1 MVKKTERMMKKWGVG
16 NCSAGLLPTGEILY
30 LTIILYVLR
39 RQMVWTSAMGIHV
52 FLDLLEKIWLVKFK
66 NINSLFHS
74 IFSEASFLYQDVGR
88 LSNRLVLSF
97 GRETNQQY
105 LLSFLLLV

>member
-39 RQMVWTSAMGIHV
+39 SQMVWTSAMGIHV
-52 FLDLLEKIWLVKFK
+52 FLRITGEI
-66 NINSLFHS
+66 ISL
-74 IFSEASFLYQDVGR
+74 
-88 LSNRLVLSF
+88 
-97 GRETNQQY
+97 
-105 LLSFLLLV
+105 

>member
-30 LTIILYVLR
+30 LTIILYVLK

-52 FLDLLEKIWLVKFK
+52 FLDIEKKLCLLSPTL
-66 NINSLFHS
+66 LFRA
-74 IFSEASFLYQDVGR
+74 IFSKASFLYQDVIL
-88 LSNRLVLSF
+88 LSNHLDLSF
-97 GRETNQQY
+97 GLKTNLQY
-105 LLSFLLLV
+105 L